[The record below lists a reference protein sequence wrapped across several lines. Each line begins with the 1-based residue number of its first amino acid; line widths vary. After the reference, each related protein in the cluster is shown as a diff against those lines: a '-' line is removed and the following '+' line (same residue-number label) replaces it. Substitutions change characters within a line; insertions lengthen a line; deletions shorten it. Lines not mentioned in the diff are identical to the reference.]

1 MNRLAPSRNRIAHQP
16 AWQFALTAVLLVCTA
31 AQIDAQAA
39 NSDAQAQSPDS
50 VHPLVL
56 DQVVAVVNR
65 HAILLSDVEDE
76 VRLSILD
83 AGRGAQGQVTEQRAL
98 EQLISRALI
107 EQQIRQEDLRAIEP
121 SQEEVNARVEE
132 IRRQLPACMRQN
144 CASDAGWKA
153 FLVAHS
159 LTAGRVDAYIRY
171 RLEILRFIEERFRQG
186 IEISQQQIADYY
198 HNTLVPQYAP
208 GETVPSLA
216 TVAPRIQEILLQQ
229 QVNALFDNW
238 LNNLREQGD
247 VEVLDP
253 KLATTLEDPAAPGN
267 SRKRRPVSERE
278 LIPVSS
284 EVPNPPG
291 PPPRPVPSRLRRFF
305 LRHLPLSLAG
315 AFILLVLAS
324 LGPMLSPVRLDLRI
338 WFENASSQRLRI
350 LPAARFR
357 LLRFTGAFFISK
369 LKRTGS
375 SFTVPKIRTK
385 HPTPGS
391 QVSGRR

>member
-1 MNRLAPSRNRIAHQP
+1 MNRFAPSRNRIAHRI
-16 AWQFALTAVLLVCTA
+16 AWQFPLTAVLLACTVT
-31 AQIDAQAA
+31 QIDAQSAD
-39 NSDAQAQSPDS
+39 SGAQAQSPDS

-132 IRRQLPACMRQN
+132 IRKQLPACMRQN
-144 CASDAGWKA
+144 CVSEAGWKA
-153 FLVAHS
+153 FLAAHS
-159 LTAGRVDAYIRY
+159 LTEQRVEAYIRY

-198 HNTLVPQYAP
+198 HNTLVPQYAS
-208 GETVPSLA
+208 GETVPSLDA
-216 TVAPRIQEILLQQ
+216 VAPRIQEILLQQ
-229 QVNALFDNW
+229 QVNVLFDNW

-253 KLATTLEDPAAPGN
+253 KLATTLENPAAPGN
-267 SRKRRPVSERE
+267 S
-278 LIPVSS
+278 
-284 EVPNPPG
+284 
-291 PPPRPVPSRLRRFF
+291 
-305 LRHLPLSLAG
+305 
-315 AFILLVLAS
+315 
-324 LGPMLSPVRLDLRI
+324 
-338 WFENASSQRLRI
+338 
-350 LPAARFR
+350 
-357 LLRFTGAFFISK
+357 
-369 LKRTGS
+369 
-375 SFTVPKIRTK
+375 
-385 HPTPGS
+385 
-391 QVSGRR
+391 GRGDP